1 MAEYFFYAIF
11 AAVFVSTFGM
21 GIWSTFA
28 RARAAR
34 RMAARA
40 GLDPR
45 DAAAT
50 AMLTA
55 DGLDATYL
63 VSATRPTYAAS
74 GAASPVAG
82 GVAQKTVADRLRELD
97 QLKANG
103 LISDDEYAT
112 QHKAI
117 VSSV

>member
-1 MAEYFFYAIF
+1 MAEYLFYAIF
-11 AAVFVSTFGM
+11 AVFFVSTFGM

-63 VSATRPTYAAS
+63 VSATRPAYAA
-74 GAASPVAG
+74 GDASPAVG

-103 LISDDEYAT
+103 LISDDEYT
-112 QHKAI
+112 SQHKAI